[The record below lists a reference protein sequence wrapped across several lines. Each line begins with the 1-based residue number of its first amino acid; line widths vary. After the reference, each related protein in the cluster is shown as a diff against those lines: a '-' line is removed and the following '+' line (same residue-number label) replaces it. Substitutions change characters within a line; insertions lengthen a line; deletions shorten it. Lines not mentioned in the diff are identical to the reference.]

1 MVNKMPL
8 KTLAMMSG
16 QSTSR
21 CNDDTSIVDDDIT
34 QNSQLVIIG
43 QLRGIV
49 D

>member
-1 MVNKMPL
+1 MVNKMPP

-21 CNDDTSIVDDDIT
+21 RDDDISIVNNDMM
-34 QNSQLVIIG
+34 QDLQLVMMG
-43 QLRGIV
+43 QLRGIA